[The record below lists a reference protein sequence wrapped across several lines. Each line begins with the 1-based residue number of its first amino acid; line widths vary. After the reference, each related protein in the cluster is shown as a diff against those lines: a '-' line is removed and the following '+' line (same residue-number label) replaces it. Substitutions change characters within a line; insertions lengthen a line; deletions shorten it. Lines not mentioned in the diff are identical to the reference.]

1 MPADVI
7 LEMRVKWGRNGI
19 GERRIKPPKFG
30 WIRIDSFLSL
40 FSPRGTP
47 KSHLRIGESCRKRTL
62 STRGIGPAKR
72 WYCYRGL
79 YSRVDRCDPDFYHYS
94 AQIDGFVSQLFQESV
109 ENASPRPFLKPG
121 AQNRYFFKGFQT
133 KTDTFL
139 DSACQPW
146 AQVPPV
152 LFVET

>member
-1 MPADVI
+1 M
-7 LEMRVKWGRNGI
+7 
-19 GERRIKPPKFG
+19 
-30 WIRIDSFLSL
+30 
-40 FSPRGTP
+40 
-47 KSHLRIGESCRKRTL
+47 C
-62 STRGIGPAKR
+62 
-72 WYCYRGL
+72 
-79 YSRVDRCDPDFYHYS
+79 VDRCDPDFYHYS